1 MKTNLPA
8 ICLLVA
14 GAFVSSAWARIHYAQ
29 LALGGSDADLSFQC
43 ILMVSNKNL
52 TSPWEGVITLR
63 TGHDQPWEGEWAV
76 NGEDFSGRT
85 GFPVS
90 LEPAGSGIFVLT
102 GDATVRTGYLEID
115 GDPSFFFGDV
125 ATSFFY
131 QLKQS
136 GELIDSIGS
145 GIDEAGLYFAFPVQ
159 QSASI
164 RTGFAW
170 VAAAH
175 IAPLKPEEI
184 LVGVFDAEGAVHEIK
199 TLPYEGHQAQFVDE
213 LFPDLPEDFQGT
225 IMVNSEKF
233 IHLTVLRQ
241 DTLSS
246 GAVQFTSTPANRLC
260 FEGNCD
266 LDEADPEE

>member
-213 LFPDLPEDFQGT
+213 LFPDLPEGFQGT
-225 IMVNSEKF
+225 MMVNSEKF

-266 LDEADPEE
+266 LGEADPEE

>member
-1 MKTNLPA
+1 MKAKLPA

-14 GAFVSSAWARIHYAQ
+14 GALVAPAWARIHYAQ
-29 LALGGSDADLSFQC
+29 LALGGSDTDLSFEC
-43 ILMVSNKNL
+43 ILMVANKSL

-63 TGHDQPWEGEWAV
+63 TGHDQAWEGEWTV

-115 GDPSFFFGDV
+115 GDPSFYFGDV

-159 QSASI
+159 QSARI

-175 IAPLKPEEI
+175 IVPLKPEEI
-184 LVGVFDAEGAVHEIK
+184 LVGVFDADGAVHEIK
-199 TLPYEGHQAQFVDE
+199 TLPYEGHQARFVDE
-213 LFPDLPEDFQGT
+213 MFPDLPEDFQGT
-225 IMVNSEKF
+225 MMVNSEKF

-246 GAVQFTSTPANRLC
+246 GAIQFTSTPANRLC

-266 LDEADPEE
+266 LGEADPEE

>member
-1 MKTNLPA
+1 MKASLPA

-14 GAFVSSAWARIHYAQ
+14 GALASPAWARIHYAQ
-29 LALGGSDADLSFQC
+29 LALGGSDTGLSYEC
-43 ILMVSNKNL
+43 ILMISNKSL

-63 TGHDQPWEGEWAV
+63 TGHDQEWEGEWAV
-76 NGEDFSGRT
+76 NGEDFSDRN

-90 LEPAGSGIFVLT
+90 LEPAGSAVFALT

-115 GDPSFFFGDV
+115 GVPSFFFGDV

-136 GELIDSIGS
+136 GELIDSVGS
-145 GIDEAGLYFAFPVQ
+145 GIDEAGLYFAFPIQ
-159 QSASI
+159 QSSRI

-170 VAAAH
+170 VASAH
-175 IAPLKPEEI
+175 IVPLKPEEI
-184 LVGVFDAEGAVHEIK
+184 RVGVFDADGAVFEIK
-199 TLPYEGHQAQFVDE
+199 TLPYEGHQARFVDE

-225 IMVNSEKF
+225 MMVNSEKF

-246 GAVQFTSTPANRLC
+246 GAVQFTSTPANRSC
-260 FEGNCD
+260 FKGKCD
-266 LDEADPEE
+266 LDEVDPEE